1 MEHKL
6 TIITLSLNY
15 SPLTSLHL
23 HSRHLPSS
31 ERGVLPLSSAH
42 HSEHRVAG
50 AAGGNTGAGW
60 SCCRH
65 EALYAETA
73 LSTEHEPREVIVK

>member
-6 TIITLSLNY
+6 TVITLSLNY

-31 ERGVLPLSSAH
+31 ERGVLPLGSAH
-42 HSEHRVAG
+42 HSENGVSG
-50 AAGGNTGAGW
+50 AAGGIAGASL
-60 SCCRH
+60 SCWKAHSPVCRN
-65 EALYAETA
+65 
-73 LSTEHEPREVIVK
+73 SP